1 MRQDFGNT
9 DFRPVL
15 EGQTLNVEIEAV
27 GEKGD
32 GICKRKGFVIFV
44 PDTAKGDKVKVRVNK
59 VLRKMA
65 FGEKVGEADGPIKSD
80 KAYIEV
86 SKDELN
92 SPAEEEPQHEDS
104 EDFGDDDPDA
114 YGSN

>member
-1 MRQDFGNT
+1 MRQDFGDT

-15 EGQTLNVEIEAV
+15 EGQTLNVEVEAV

-44 PDTAKGDKVKVRVNK
+44 PDTQKGDKVKIRINK

-65 FGEKVGEADGPIKSD
+65 FAEKIGESDGPIKSD

-86 SKDELN
+86 SKDEVN
-92 SPAEEEPQHEDS
+92 APSEEPAPEDS
-104 EDFGDDDPDA
+104 EDFGDDDPEA
-114 YGSN
+114 YGSK